1 MDAVK
6 SIAEL
11 FKKTCESL
19 EMLRKLIRREFHPRR
34 KMLQRGA
41 MICRETPR
49 NALKECYS
57 ASTWHELEDP
67 ICCGQ
72 SMYWQGQSPNC
83 VKLVTK
89 AWADSQHEAYRKT
102 TGNVVV
108 WETVSNSVNMDYC
121 KTLHVQDTRK
131 SPSPRL
137 MERCASSG
145 QIRPCLCDGFARI
158 KKQCHTAVP
167 SLRSFRF
174 RLDWALM

>member
-1 MDAVK
+1 
-6 SIAEL
+6 
-11 FKKTCESL
+11 
-19 EMLRKLIRREFHPRR
+19 
-34 KMLQRGA
+34 

-49 NALKECYS
+49 HALKECYS

-72 SMYWQGQSPNC
+72 SIYWPGQSPNC

-89 AWADSQHEAYRKT
+89 AWADSLHEGYRTT

-108 WETVSNSVNMDYC
+108 WETVSNSVNMDYS
-121 KTLHVQDTRK
+121 KTLHLQDIRK

-145 QIRPCLCDGFARI
+145 HIRPCLCHGFARI
-158 KKQCHTAVP
+158 KKQCPTEVP

-174 RLDWALM
+174 RLD